1 MPQISEEDLQILH
14 TLLDAEP
21 EALARYNKLADYKK
35 EMCLR
40 WIADAPAPRLREQR
54 IHRLVRRLWLTA
66 FDPYYDIGGMTL
78 SELDENYGPP
88 RQLLRVPEDEQAEA
102 LRERRVLGAYHYRNF
117 DDGGT
122 SFYIVDA
129 ETKRFVEFMLVYQ
142 RPCVLTENIIGWL
155 NRNNI
160 ETVAEMRDYLL
171 PAQDA
176 GPESEGT

>member
-1 MPQISEEDLQILH
+1 MPKISEEDRQMLQ

-21 EALARYNKLADYKK
+21 EAQARYNKLADYKK
-35 EMCLR
+35 VMSLD
-40 WIADAPAPRLREQR
+40 WIADAPEPRLREQR
-54 IHRLVRRLWLTA
+54 IRRLVRRLWLTA
-66 FDPYYDIGGMTL
+66 FDPYYDLGGMTL

-88 RQLLRVPEDEQAEA
+88 RQLLRVPEAEQAEA

-122 SFYIVDA
+122 SFYIVDT
-129 ETKRFVEFMLVYQ
+129 ETKRVDEFMLVYQ

-160 ETVAEMRDYLL
+160 ETVGEMRDYLL
-171 PAQDA
+171 PEQDD
-176 GPESEGT
+176 GPEGAGT

>member
-1 MPQISEEDLQILH
+1 MPPIGEEDLQMLH

-21 EALARYNKLADYKK
+21 EARARYNQLAGYKQ

-40 WIADAPAPRLREQR
+40 WIADAPEPRLREQR
-54 IHRLVRRLWLTA
+54 IRRLVRRLWLTA
-66 FDPYYDIGGMTL
+66 FDPYYDLGPMTL
-78 SELDENYGPP
+78 SELDAHYGPP
-88 RQLLRVPEDEQAEA
+88 RQLLRVPEPEQAEA

-129 ETKRFVEFMLVYQ
+129 GTTRVDEFMLVYR
-142 RPCVLTENIIGWL
+142 RPCLLTGNIIGWL

-171 PAQDA
+171 PDD
-176 GPESEGT
+176 GPDGAST